1 MYLSYVGIRVTNL
14 ERSLRFYTELFNLEV
29 VSKGDNGPRGGGQYV
44 LLRDVKSGQKLE
56 LNCYPDTS
64 PYAVPYVPGEGL
76 DHVSFRVR
84 NVEET
89 LRLLAKSEVKQ
100 VDLPDSLADLG
111 EGVRV
116 AYVKDPDGNWIELYQ
131 NPRPIEEA
139 PKGY

>member
-14 ERSLRFYTELFNLEV
+14 ERSLEFYTGLFHLEV
-29 VSKGDNGPRGGGQYV
+29 VSRGDNGPRGGGTYA
-44 LLRDVKSGQKLE
+44 LLMDGKSGQKLE

-76 DHVSFRVR
+76 DHIAFRVR
-84 NVEET
+84 DVEET
-89 LRLLAKSEVKQ
+89 LRVLAKSGLEQ
-100 VDLPDSLADLG
+100 VDIPASLADLG

-116 AYVKDPDGNWIELYQ
+116 AYVKDPDGNWVELYQ
-131 NPRPIEEA
+131 NPRPIEQI